1 MKLLYQ
7 ILGVFVAFLG
17 LVLVGSC
24 SDDEIAA
31 SQEGY
36 GYMQLQLHKKGA
48 DSRALDSGKEL
59 SYLKDVRKIQITL
72 HLPVINLSV
81 WH

>member
-24 SDDEIAA
+24 SDDEIVA

-48 DSRALDSGKEL
+48 DSAHWIAERNSA
-59 SYLKDVRKIQITL
+59 I
-72 HLPVINLSV
+72 
-81 WH
+81 